1 MQTTKKADKIADK
14 IEQSIAY
21 TIPKWKRLTLPES
34 LFPQVLTPVKEAVHV
49 TGNHHSVMAYHGNEA
64 KLLIEGAVKNDAF
77 KKHLGGEFLQYID
90 GEFTHG
96 YVIKTHHHTPEIQK
110 VKIEYQLNDAAPYHV
125 ENQLIIAEAGTR
137 LEVILD
143 YTALSSDAPSATEK
157 HHYGTTK
164 VVAKRGSQVRL
175 VKVQRLS
182 DEDHYF
188 DQVLSQVEEG
198 AKLELIDV
206 QFGSRNKAIAYE
218 THLLGR
224 HADATLHS
232 LYFGEEHS
240 QLDLSFT
247 MKHLGAQSTS
257 TILSKGAL
265 SGNSKKTFRGNL
277 IFETGAT
284 QSVGREKEVVV
295 LLDERVKSD
304 SIPALLCS
312 EDDVIGEHAASVGQ
326 LDGEKIFYLM
336 SRGLSFME
344 AKKLVIKAAFE
355 EVLMTL
361 GDDALKA
368 SLEEALDWRLA
379 HGIQ

>member
-1 MQTTKKADKIADK
+1 MDHIKTQTPYKV
-14 IEQSIAY
+14 
-21 TIPKWKRLTLPES
+21 PNWKRLTLPES
-34 LFPQVLTPVKEAVHV
+34 LFPVVSASVLETVQPKGA
-49 TGNHHSVMAYHGNEA
+49 HHTLMPYHGDEVRQLTETGF
-64 KLLIEGAVKNDAF
+64 KTDAF
-77 KKHLGGEFLQYID
+77 SKHLGGDFLRYID
-90 GEFTHG
+90 GESKQGH
-96 YVIKTHHHTPEIQK
+96 VIKTHAHTPDVQK
-110 VKIEYQLNDAAPYHV
+110 IKIEYQLNEQTPYQV
-125 ENQLIIAEAGTR
+125 ENHLIIAEAGTK
-137 LEVILD
+137 LEIVLD
-143 YTALSSDAPSATEK
+143 YSVLNGTEATKLEK
-157 HHYGTTK
+157 HHYGTTR
-164 VVAKRGSQVRL
+164 VIAKRGSQVRL

-188 DQVLSQVEEG
+188 DQVLCQVEEG
-198 AKLELIDV
+198 ANLELIDV

-224 HADATLHS
+224 HANATLHS
-232 LYFGEEHS
+232 LYFGEEHA

-247 MKHLGAQSTS
+247 MKHFGAQSTS

-277 IFETGAT
+277 IFETGAA

-326 LDGEKIFYLM
+326 LDGEKVFYLM

-361 GDDALKA
+361 GDETLKA
-368 SLEEALDWRLA
+368 SLEEALDWRLS